1 MLGKVA
7 VERLVE
13 QEKVNKQ
20 LSQESKELKRS
31 FALAQSA
38 NIDLERKVAE
48 LAEALKISQD
58 EKKVAEAALEQS
70 TKELEK
76 VQKAHE
82 DDLSLIEN
90 LREKHE
96 RAAKTAE
103 SLRVNNA
110 NLAKSLSTKDR
121 KILDLEKALAEQD
134 ETSKK
139 NMSEIFEKLK
149 LLFEEYKKSLNEF
162 GVRPAPVPSDI
173 GIPKFMDWMETEFK
187 ALSEVISDASDFAA
201 AFSVESILKIL
212 HDFDCVDLKKF
223 REKISQFPSATST
236 SIIRANEDVQAIK
249 NKFAREFWFA
259 SGKETVKVIT
269 CAKLAEVNLCTISSL
284 IPIHDILFLEF
295 PLHLFLY
302 VFQLNEEE
310 DREDVAASPEEST
323 SDEDSSVS
331 GEEGSSSSSNN
342 DEDRNDDQAS
352 GRDESSPK
360 VDVTD

>member
-1 MLGKVA
+1 
-7 VERLVE
+7 
-13 QEKVNKQ
+13 
-20 LSQESKELKRS
+20 
-31 FALAQSA
+31 
-38 NIDLERKVAE
+38 
-48 LAEALKISQD
+48 
-58 EKKVAEAALEQS
+58 
-70 TKELEK
+70 
-76 VQKAHE
+76 
-82 DDLSLIEN
+82 
-90 LREKHE
+90 
-96 RAAKTAE
+96 
-103 SLRVNNA
+103 
-110 NLAKSLSTKDR
+110 
-121 KILDLEKALAEQD
+121 
-134 ETSKK
+134 
-139 NMSEIFEKLK
+139 MSEIFEKLK

-284 IPIHDILFLEF
+284 IPIRDILFLEF

-331 GEEGSSSSSNN
+331 CEEGSSSSSNN

>member
-7 VERLVE
+7 VERLVD
-13 QEKVNKQ
+13 QEKANKQ
-20 LSQESKELKRS
+20 LSQEAKELKRS
-31 FALAQSA
+31 FTLAQSA
-38 NIDLERKVAE
+38 NIDLEKKVAE

-70 TKELEK
+70 KKELEK

-96 RAAKTAE
+96 RASKTAE
-103 SLRVNNA
+103 GLRVNNA
-110 NLAKSLSTKDR
+110 NLAKSLSVKDR

-134 ETSKK
+134 DASKK
-139 NMSEIFEKLK
+139 NLSDILEKLK

-162 GVRPAPVPSDI
+162 GVRPTPLPADI
-173 GIPKFMDWMETEFK
+173 GIPEFMDWMETEFK
-187 ALSEVISDASDFAA
+187 ALSEVISGASDFAA

-212 HDFDCVDLKKF
+212 HDFDCADLEKF
-223 REKISQFPSATST
+223 REKISRFPSATST

-259 SGKETVKVIT
+259 SGKEAVKIIAR
-269 CAKLAEVNLCTISSL
+269 AKLAEVNFRTIPSPIL
-284 IPIHDILFLEF
+284 IHDVLFLEF
-295 PLHLFLY
+295 PLHLCLY
-302 VFQLNEEE
+302 LLQLNEGE
-310 DREDVAASPEEST
+310 DRENVAASPEEST
-323 SDEDSSVS
+323 SNGDSSDS
-331 GEEGSSSSSNN
+331 GEEGSSSSS
-342 DEDRNDDQAS
+342 DEDSNDGQAS
-352 GRDESSPK
+352 GHDESSPK